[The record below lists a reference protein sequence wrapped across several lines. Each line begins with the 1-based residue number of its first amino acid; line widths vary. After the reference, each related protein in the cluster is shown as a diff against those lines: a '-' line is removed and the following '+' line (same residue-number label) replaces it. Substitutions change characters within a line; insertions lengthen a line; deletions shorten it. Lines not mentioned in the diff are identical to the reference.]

1 MSTDKGYIKLYRN
14 VRDHWLWKKEPFS
27 IGQAWIDLL
36 MMVNHED
43 KKVLFNGRL
52 VTVKRGSCITSIR
65 KLADRWKRN
74 KRTVSKFLDLFEED
88 GMIVQKRDS
97 HCTTINVV
105 NYSNYQATRD
115 TKCTTQCTTKYPP
128 SAPRSA
134 PQCAH
139 KQYTKEDTIE
149 DTKEDKALDQDEELD
164 IEWVKA

>member
-14 VRDHWLWKKEPFS
+14 VRDHWLWKEEPFS